1 MKTRPQRQHKT
12 RGFTL
17 VELSIAVGVMSLLAS
32 SVLAGQGFIRAA
44 QINRIADQ
52 ITNIRKAIAVYAGR
66 RGGKLP
72 YDNNEMN
79 LDLIQQLT
87 DRRLIGDLD
96 PALQA
101 LNPNI
106 QLEPIAL
113 ANDGIWAL
121 ILNGGALDAQTTAD
135 LGARFVNDPFVY
147 HESFYCPEDFQY
159 SGSFIICFRNEW

>member
-1 MKTRPQRQHKT
+1 MHHRQHKT

-17 VELSIAVGVMSLLAS
+17 VELGIVVGVISILAS

-44 QINRIADQ
+44 RINSIAHE

-66 RGGKLP
+66 RGGTLP
-72 YDNNEMN
+72 YDNRGQNE
-79 LDLIQQLT
+79 DLIQQLT
-87 DRRLIGDLD
+87 DRNLIGDLD

-106 QLEPIAL
+106 TLEPIAL
-113 ANDGIWAL
+113 ANEGIWAL
-121 ILNGGALDAQTTAD
+121 ILNQGALDAQTTAD

-147 HESFYCPEDFQY
+147 HEINYCPENFQY